1 MSRRPGH
8 IVDELQ
14 IDIPQREDPIARRQ
28 HPRIGEYMARLMDR
42 LDIGEDMLQG
52 AVQGVA

>member
-1 MSRRPGH
+1 
-8 IVDELQ
+8 VDELQ

-42 LDIGEDMLQG
+42 LDIGEDMLRG
-52 AVQGVA
+52 AVQGAA